1 MRPAVGVIL
10 AAVLAACGPGTGPI
24 VVPPGGGTR
33 ASPTPVPKPPVLA
46 DELVQTGLRVPWD
59 LAFAPDGRMF
69 VTERPGNL
77 LIFYIG
83 ATAPPPASGPTA
95 SSGSP
100 WASPGQAR
108 SLRIRAG

>member
-46 DELVQTGLRVPWD
+46 DELVQTGLQVPWD

-69 VTERPGNL
+69 VTERPGNV
-77 LIFYIG
+77 LIFESG
-83 ATAPPPASGPTA
+83 APNAARL
-95 SSGSP
+95 
-100 WASPGQAR
+100 GQVAVPDKR
-108 SLRIRAG
+108 GGGEAGRLG

>member
-46 DELVQTGLRVPWD
+46 DELVPTGLRVPWA
-59 LAFAPDGRMF
+59 LAFAPDGRLF
-69 VTERPGNL
+69 VTERPGAV
-77 LIFYIG
+77 LIFESG
-83 ATAPPPASGPTA
+83 APNAARLGQFAGPDRRAVGEAGLRGLALDPA
-95 SSGSP
+95 
-100 WASPGQAR
+100 
-108 SLRIRAG
+108 